1 MTERQNMANK
11 EASANNTL
19 TETGNW
25 RLNWQWTNTA
35 TYTKKIHEDHNIT
48 VVLGTEAI
56 KQGVGRYM
64 QGTRIDYI
72 FESDPNTWTLVLL
85 LI

>member
-19 TETGNW
+19 TDTGNW

-64 QGTRIDYI
+64 QGTRTI
-72 FESDPNTWTLVLL
+72 TLRERSEYLDTG
-85 LI
+85 